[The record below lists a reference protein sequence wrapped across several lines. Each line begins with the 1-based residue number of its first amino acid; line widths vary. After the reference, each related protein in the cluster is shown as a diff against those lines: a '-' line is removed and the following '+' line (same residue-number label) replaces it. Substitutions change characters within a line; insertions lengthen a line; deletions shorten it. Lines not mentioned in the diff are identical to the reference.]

1 MSKLDLKKPYG
12 VIWGHDEY
20 AFQQDGKFFDG
31 SHNEVGGQS
40 TEPVVLKSKTKVKET
55 TPALNS
61 ASAFLLQILK
71 ENPLSKAAV
80 YKAVESNNQDWN
92 AVRDASA
99 ALGVV
104 RYTQNTLEMW
114 RLPESVA

>member
-12 VIWGHDEY
+12 TIFGHDEY

-31 SHNEVGGQS
+31 GMNEIGAPEVA
-40 TEPVVLKSKTKVKET
+40 PVPKSKSKIKEA
-55 TPALNS
+55 TPVQDS
-61 ASAFLLQILK
+61 ARSFLLQILK
-71 ENPLSKAAV
+71 ENPLSKSAV

-92 AVRDASA
+92 AVRDVCAD
-99 ALGVV
+99 LGII

-114 RLPESVA
+114 RLPESLA